1 MILRHDQ
8 ANRTIR
14 RMKTMFKVIAVSILA
29 LTVIGAAG
37 VAMYDNATADKAQA
51 HNGPVASQAAVENV
65 AQGNQA
71 PHLATQG
78 NSGTGDPQQVA
89 QVGEPWTARGTIT
102 GLDDVGF
109 DLALDGGGET
119 IYVELGP
126 TTYWQSQGVSLSA
139 GEHVAAEGFAQD
151 GLYHAA
157 VVTKSD
163 GSQITVRDLTS
174 GQPLWS
180 GGTLNGQAQAGNGLQ
195 DGSRTPQ
202 PQAQVSPEEW
212 ITVEG
217 TVIAVAQNSLTIQ
230 TADGATL
237 TLQLG
242 QAGFTAQQGVAF
254 AAGDLVRVIGYD
266 QNGRFRAGEIDNLTQ
281 GGRLMLLDPNGRPL
295 WAGLGSSGNGGQGGN
310 GNGNAGGDSNG
321 SGNGNNAGAG
331 GNAANGRGNGNGYRG
346 GR

>member
-1 MILRHDQ
+1 
-8 ANRTIR
+8 
-14 RMKTMFKVIAVSILA
+14 MKTMFKIIAVSILV

-37 VAMYDNATADKAQA
+37 VAMYDNATADKVQA
-51 HNGPVASQAAVENV
+51 HNGPAASQSAVANG
-65 AQGNQA
+65 AQGNQVSNQA
-71 PHLATQG
+71 QQG
-78 NSGTGDPQQVA
+78 NPGTGDPQQVA
-89 QVGEPWTARGTIT
+89 QVGEPWTASGTVT

-109 DLALDGGGET
+109 DLALDGSGET

-126 TTYWQSQGVSLSA
+126 TAYWQAQGVSLSA
-139 GEHVAAEGFAQD
+139 GEHVAVEGFAQD

-163 GSQITVRDLTS
+163 GSQITVRDLTT

-195 DGSRTPQ
+195 DGSHTPQ
-202 PQAQVSPEEW
+202 PQVQVSPEEW

-217 TVIAVAQNSLTIQ
+217 TVTAVAQNSLTIQ
-230 TADGATL
+230 TTDGATL

-242 QAGFTAQQGVAF
+242 QASFTAAQEVAF
-254 AAGDLVRVIGYD
+254 AVGDQVRVIGYD

-310 GNGNAGGDSNG
+310 GNGSGNSGSGSA
-321 SGNGNNAGAG
+321 SGNGNNSGAR
-331 GNAANGRGNGNGYRG
+331 GNATTGRGNGNGYRG